1 MSTAIAPYVNANLEE
16 KRAYVQ
22 TLAQAGELLPKGLW
36 ANTKNPATGMMEN
49 RPSPGK
55 IMLIMETGLM
65 LGLHPMAAF
74 GGVDVI
80 EGKPTLKPSLMSAL
94 IRAAGHSLRIA
105 ETGSIEGGD
114 IAVTTTI
121 IRKDDPDFAYAY
133 TWTPADALRA
143 GLIDSYAPDATG
155 KWVLRARSK
164 DGKVLPWEAYTKR
177 LLRWR
182 SLSDAASA
190 GAEDVLFGMHYTAE
204 ELGATVNEQGEVIG
218 APAETEA
225 AEDWAA
231 LIGASTTAD
240 EITAILERAEA
251 AGQRTDAVLTMALT
265 KRGMLSR
272 AAENIVDA
280 EVIEDEPAVPAT
292 PAVPEGPEEPEAPV
306 EMSEAEYEAAS
317 AAEHAAA
324 VAGAVQS

>member
-1 MSTAIAPYVNANLEE
+1 MSTAIAPYINANLEE

-36 ANTKNPATGMMEN
+36 ANTKNPNTGLMEN
-49 RPSPGK
+49 KPSPGK

-74 GGVDVI
+74 GGIDVI

-94 IRAAGHSLRIA
+94 IRTAGHSLRIL
-105 ETGSIEGGD
+105 ESGSIADGD

-121 IRKDDPDFAYAY
+121 IRSDDPDFAYVY
-133 TWTPADALRA
+133 TWTPEDALRA
-143 GLIDSYAPDATG
+143 GLIDSYAPDAATG
-155 KWVLRARSK
+155 KWVLKARSK

-204 ELGATVNEQGEVIG
+204 ELGATVDERGDVMDT
-218 APAETEA
+218 PAEETP
-225 AEDWAA
+225 AENWTA
-231 LIGASTTAD
+231 LIDASTTAD
-240 EITAILERAEA
+240 EITVVLERAEA
-251 AGQRTDAVLTMALT
+251 AGQRTDAVLTLALT
-265 KRGMLSR
+265 RRGMLSR
-272 AAENIVDA
+272 AAANIVDA
-280 EVIEDEPAVPAT
+280 EVVPDDEPTAA
-292 PAVPEGPEEPEAPV
+292 APEAAAATEPD
-306 EMSEAEYEAAS
+306 EEESELAKYERESAEEY
-317 AAEHAAA
+317 AAEMKLT
-324 VAGAVQS
+324 GA